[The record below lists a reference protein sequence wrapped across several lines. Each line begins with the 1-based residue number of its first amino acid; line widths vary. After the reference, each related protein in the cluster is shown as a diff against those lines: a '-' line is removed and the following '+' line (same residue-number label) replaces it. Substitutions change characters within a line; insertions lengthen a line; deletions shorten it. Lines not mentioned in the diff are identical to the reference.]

1 VIKEVLEEF
10 GETANTIYPTDI
22 GCYTL
27 GLLPPIQMAD
37 YLICMGSSV
46 GSACGFS
53 IATDQRVVSFI
64 GDSTF
69 FHAGLPP
76 LANAVYNQHRF
87 TLVIMDN
94 ETTAMTG
101 HQPVPSQELRWP
113 GLEDRPR
120 IDLESLVKAFGV
132 PKVVTINPYRKEEA
146 KTAVRP
152 VLESGELGVIIS
164 KAPCILYRARV
175 SKK

>member
-1 VIKEVLEEF
+1 MLEEL
-10 GETANTIYPTDI
+10 GELSRTIYPTDI

-53 IATDQRVVSFI
+53 VATEQRIVSFI

-69 FHAGLPP
+69 FHAGLSS
-76 LANAVYNQHRF
+76 LANAVYHRHRF

-113 GLEDRPR
+113 GLEDQAR
-120 IDLESLVKAFGV
+120 IDLETVVKGLGV
-132 PKVVTINPYRKEEA
+132 QNVVTINPYHKEEA
-146 KTAVRP
+146 KALIRP
-152 VLESGELGVIIS
+152 LLEKDELSVIIS
-164 KAPCILYRARV
+164 KAPCLLYRARV